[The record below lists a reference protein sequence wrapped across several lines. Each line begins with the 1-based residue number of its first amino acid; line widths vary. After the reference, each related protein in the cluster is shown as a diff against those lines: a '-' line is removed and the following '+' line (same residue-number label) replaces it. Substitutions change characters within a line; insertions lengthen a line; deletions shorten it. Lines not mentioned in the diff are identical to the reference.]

1 MLNLNTSIF
10 IFILVFIFMI
20 RLLILRN
27 DLLKYDNS
35 ADQFRYVEFAY
46 CLHKFYSF
54 IIASHTIM
62 YDSAVFAIS
71 HDYDDKTSQV
81 YFNFNT
87 QFHQFLSLQIILV
100 ANND

>member
-1 MLNLNTSIF
+1 MT
-10 IFILVFIFMI
+10 

-46 CLHKFYSF
+46 CLHKLYSF
-54 IIASHTIM
+54 EILSPTI
-62 YDSAVFAIS
+62 FAIS
-71 HDYDDKTSQV
+71 HDYDDKTSEV

-87 QFHQFLSLQIILV
+87 QFHKPPSLQIILV